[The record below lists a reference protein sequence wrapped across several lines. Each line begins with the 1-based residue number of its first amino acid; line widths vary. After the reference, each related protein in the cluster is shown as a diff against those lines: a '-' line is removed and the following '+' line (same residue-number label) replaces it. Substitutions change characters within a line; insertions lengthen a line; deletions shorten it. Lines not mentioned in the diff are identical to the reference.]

1 MHNVLKITRNYFWQ
15 ADNTSPTE
23 ESSENIPE
31 AYEVEDYTKEE
42 ILNTGVSAVAL
53 YDYQAAADDEI
64 SFDPDDVITHI
75 EKVETVFVFV
85 EFK

>member
-1 MHNVLKITRNYFWQ
+1 MIILQKIIVPFVIQ
-15 ADNTSPTE
+15 VENTSPS

-42 ILNTGVSAVAL
+42 ILNTGVSAIAL

-75 EKVETVFVFV
+75 EKVIKFL
-85 EFK
+85 K